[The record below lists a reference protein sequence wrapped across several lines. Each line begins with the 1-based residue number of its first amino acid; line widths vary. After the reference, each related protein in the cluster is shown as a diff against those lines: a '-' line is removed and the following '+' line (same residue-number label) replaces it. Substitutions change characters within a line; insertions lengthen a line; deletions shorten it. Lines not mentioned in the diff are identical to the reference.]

1 MSEQKTIAE
10 QVFHIDELILPIRNQ
25 RVILDSSLA
34 KLYQVETKRVV
45 ESVKRHKSRFPSDFV
60 FQLSVEEF
68 TDLKSRGSAQKKHG
82 GRRSLPYAFT
92 EQGVAMASSVLNS
105 ERAVL
110 VNIEIMRAF
119 VRIRQLVI
127 SRENLNKRLDQ
138 IEAELGNHS
147 AYIRQIFSTIKS
159 MIAEPNVGRKIGFGR
174 NNP

>member
-1 MSEQKTIAE
+1 MSEQKPIVE
-10 QVFHIDELILPIRNQ
+10 QVFHFDELILLIRNQ

-45 ESVKRHKSRFPSDFV
+45 EAVKRHKNRFPNDFV
-60 FQLSVEEF
+60 FQLSDEEF
-68 TDLKSRGSAQKKHG
+68 IDLKNRGSFLKNHG

-119 VRIRQLVI
+119 VRLRQLVI
-127 SRENLNKRLDQ
+127 SRENLSKRLDQ
-138 IEAELGNHS
+138 IEAQLGNHS
-147 AYIRQIFSTIKS
+147 EYIRQIFSTIKS
-159 MIAEPNVGRKIGFGR
+159 MIVEPNSGRQIGFGR
-174 NNP
+174 NKP